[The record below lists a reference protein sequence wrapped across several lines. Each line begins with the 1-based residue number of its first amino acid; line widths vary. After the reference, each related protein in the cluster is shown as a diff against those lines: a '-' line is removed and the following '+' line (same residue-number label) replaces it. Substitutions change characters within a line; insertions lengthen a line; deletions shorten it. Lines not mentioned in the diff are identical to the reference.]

1 MINNPIL
8 YIEKLLIKTKKN
20 LKPKEKN
27 SWIVTSESC
36 LNVLPI
42 SDSHTILIL

>member
-20 LKPKEKN
+20 KKKIKTKRKKFMNRNFRVLLE
-27 SWIVTSESC
+27 C
-36 LNVLPI
+36 LTNF
-42 SDSHTILIL
+42 